1 MAKLKWKRR
10 APTQDSSNLNTQDL
24 EDERGV
30 TLCALEDDDRY
41 NNYDLEDGEELERI
55 DISMTALNR
64 DDSN

>member
-10 APTQDSSNLNTQDL
+10 GAIQDSNNFNIEDL

-30 TLCALEDDDRY
+30 TLCALDDDDRY
-41 NNYDLEDGEELERI
+41 NSYDLEDGEELERI